1 MAEWEDLIFEDS
13 QVEEVLVDLISE
25 ILLETYSVEGLVDDE
40 DDLVYVKEMI
50 SNRRSRSPLKKI
62 TLAQKRK

>member
-25 ILLETYSVEGLVDDE
+25 ILLETYSVDDLADDE

-50 SNRRSRSPLKKI
+50 LSRHSRSPLKKI

>member
-1 MAEWEDLIFEDS
+1 MVEWDDLIFEDS
-13 QVEEVLVDLISE
+13 PVEEVLVDLISE